1 VKRYQALADDLEA
14 SIRKGVLR
22 PGDRLPSVRTA
33 STSRGVSASTVFQA
47 YYLLEA
53 RGLVRARERSGYFVT
68 EAARPLPPQPR
79 QISQPAIASV
89 RPEVDDLVFSI
100 LEAPVDPADVGLGS
114 AFPTPLLYPFRQLG
128 RALAAGAQD
137 FDPTNVRD
145 GMPPGNAQLL
155 RHITARYHADGVPL
169 GDGEIVVTNGA
180 LEALNLCLAALTRP
194 GDSVIIECPSFYG
207 ALQSLERRGLQAV
220 QVPTCPTRGID
231 IDALEVAIRR
241 HKPKAAWLMTTFQ
254 NPLGCLMT
262 PDDKRRLV
270 GVLAHHGVPLI
281 EDDVYQELF
290 YGPQRPLPAKAY
302 DEQGIVLHCSSFSK
316 CLAPGYRVGWVAAG
330 RHAAALRRQKLTLS
344 ILTAVPVQV
353 GLARYLDQGGYER
366 HLRRLRATLQK
377 QRDAMGEVLCEH
389 FPEGTEATR
398 PQGGYF
404 LWVKLPHGCDTL
416 ELHAQA
422 AAHGIR
428 FAPGPMFSATR
439 EFRDCLRLNYGREW
453 TPATERAIATL
464 GKLLRRPKLRVA

>member
-1 VKRYQALADDLEA
+1 VKRYQTLADDLETA
-14 SIRKGVLR
+14 IRKGVLR

-53 RGLVRARERSGYFVT
+53 RGLVRARERSGYYVT
-68 EAARPLPPQPR
+68 EAARPAPPQPR
-79 QISQPAIASV
+79 EVSQPSAASV

-114 AFPTPLLYPFRQLG
+114 AFPSPVHYPFRQLG

-155 RHITARYHADGVPL
+155 RHIAARYHADGVPL
-169 GDGEIVVTNGA
+169 QDGEIVVTNGA

-194 GDSVIIECPSFYG
+194 GDAVIIECPSFYG
-207 ALQSLERRGLQAV
+207 ALQAIERRGLKAV
-220 QVPTCPTRGID
+220 HVPTCPIRGVD
-231 IDALEVAIRR
+231 VDALEQAIRLHR
-241 HKPKAAWLMTTFQ
+241 PKAAWLMTTFQ
-254 NPLGCLMT
+254 NPLGCLMS
-262 PDDKRRLV
+262 PERKRELV
-270 GVLAHHGVPLI
+270 GVLARHGVALI

-290 YGPQRPLPAKAY
+290 FGPQRPLPAKAY
-302 DEQGIVLHCSSFSK
+302 DAEGMVLHCSSFSK

-330 RHAAALRRQKLTLS
+330 RHAAALRRHKLSLS
-344 ILTAVPVQV
+344 TMTAVPVQV

-366 HLRRLRATLQK
+366 HLRRLRATLQA
-377 QRDAMGEVLCEH
+377 QRDAMGAALSDH

-404 LWVKLPHGCDTL
+404 LWVKLPAGCDAM

-422 AAHGIR
+422 AAQGIR

-453 TPATERAIATL
+453 TPATVRAIAAL
-464 GKLLRRPKLRVA
+464 GQLLRTPRLRVA